1 MESLKSFLIT
11 RLLIVVGAVCAFE
24 AVLLIPIRQILLP
37 LAAYFGQMKPAADNL
52 TAADIARL
60 LYSVFSRNGES
71 AVLGLLARSQVFLLL
86 LAAAVLVLA
95 PIAAG
100 VLIYSWLVAM
110 RVNEIAA
117 RRDAERM
124 AYEARRNLMIS
135 DFAHDLRT
143 PITTIAGYAGALADG
158 MVTEPEQK
166 KEYLEAIRR
175 KSVRMTELINLLF
188 DYVRLGSADFH
199 LNKKD
204 WDINALAAE
213 VAASLYTDAE
223 DAGMDL
229 GADIPEEPF
238 IVCADRGQVSR
249 ILHNLIINAIRH
261 NPAGTQIEVRVRR
274 MAGAE
279 LIAVA
284 DSGEPI
290 PSDAGNLFEPFVKGD
305 KSRTGD
311 TGSGLGLSIAKKVT
325 EMHGWE
331 LGIAQPYEG
340 HTKAFVLK
348 VTEK

>member
-1 MESLKSFLIT
+1 MPILRTLK
-11 RLLIVVGAVCAFE
+11 
-24 AVLLIPIRQILLP
+24 
-37 LAAYFGQMKPAADNL
+37 
-52 TAADIARL
+52 
-60 LYSVFSRNGES
+60 
-71 AVLGLLARSQVFLLL
+71 L
-86 LAAAVLVLA
+86 LAAGYCESQIEASRFFYALSKT
-95 PIAAG
+95 
-100 VLIYSWLVAM
+100 YS
-110 RVNEIAA
+110 
-117 RRDAERM
+117 
-124 AYEARRNLMIS
+124 
-135 DFAHDLRT
+135 
-143 PITTIAGYAGALADG
+143 GK
-158 MVTEPEQK
+158 Q
-166 KEYLEAIRR
+166 
-175 KSVRMTELINLLF
+175 
-188 DYVRLGSADFH
+188 
-199 LNKKD
+199 KKD

-223 DAGMDL
+223 DAGMEL

-290 PSDAGNLFEPFVKGD
+290 PPDAGNLFEPFVKGD

-325 EMHGWE
+325 GMHGWE

-340 HTKAFVLK
+340 YTKAFVLK